1 MDGNVANPHA
11 YPWQISMYPNLT
23 NYLTQ
28 LTNLAEQY
36 NVVLPDFLKEE
47 LAKAAS
53 KLQHGCGGSI
63 ISPSYV
69 ITAAHCLQLMM
80 PPEIIEKLPPGSEL
94 FFYNYP
100 AEEVFIIVGEHNLQS
115 YNNDKITITAEIE
128 RNSNIRRVMHVRI
141 HEKWNPI
148 PPDGLVKYDFGM
160 VKLASGLIFSASVA
174 PVCLPDPAFS
184 SSKYVGKGLCIENA
198 CQHNNQ
204 GSCAKKQINNSKY
217 SLY

>member
-1 MDGNVANPHA
+1 MGILD
-11 YPWQISMYPNLT
+11 
-23 NYLTQ
+23 
-28 LTNLAEQY
+28 LAEQ
-36 NVVLPDFLKEE
+36 NNIALPNDVKENWVKI
-47 LAKAAS
+47 LTV
-53 KLQHGCGGSI
+53 LQHGCGGSI
-63 ISPSYV
+63 ISPHYV
-69 ITAAHCLQLMM
+69 ITAAHCLQINFVPIIQKLPDDAREMFM
-80 PPEIIEKLPPGSEL
+80 NLPPEVFIHNFK
-94 FFYNYP
+94 
-100 AEEVFIIVGEHNLQS
+100 AEEIFIIVGEHNLPS
-115 YNNDKITITAEIE
+115 NNPTTAEIE